1 MTALRSARLVL
12 LCLVAPLATPA
23 RAADPDPAK
32 LRSDGAD
39 YARVIM
45 RVAQMVEDEQVL
57 SFARVRGLDLLN
69 VTWEDTGRFE
79 NSSVGPNISDMT
91 LQVSRPIFL
100 ITNKKDGATIR
111 SEQTLMPVIRF
122 PNFTDKTGD
131 VSMDKLTILVG
142 NERGDALKSVS
153 LRTYLGNLRRY
164 LSKAGS
170 WAGEGQS
177 LLADRDTH
185 VLVSA
190 QAAFLPIPKEGEAT
204 FNPVL
209 FNYQSGRKNP
219 AVLAIIATREGTSAT
234 IIDNARD
241 GFDAGGAWGQRLYFN
256 ADGQRASFTGKRLSE
271 TTGVGQATVSLGDES
286 GLNMV
291 MLIQVPLKHRVE
303 RSGLS
308 VGMLEGFGVSGAGSG
323 GGGMGLGRPGGSD
336 VEAAVIGHGAIEGPF
351 VEVDG
356 LPIERDPR
364 FPVRVTVQFYKATSN
379 GVVSRKD
386 MVQIQ
391 AQIKRVMKDA
401 DYVGSLVT
409 DGRTGRPTDWDGD
422 HTQPPLAVWWSNFGE
437 HYERESGLTHE
448 QARAALRHVFPAMV
462 AWRLPYL
469 PARTR

>member
-1 MTALRSARLVL
+1 MIALRPARLAL
-12 LCLVAPLATPA
+12 LCLVATSSVPA
-23 RAADPDPAK
+23 RADDPDPAK
-32 LRSDGAD
+32 ERRDASAYG
-39 YARVIM
+39 RVIA
-45 RVAQMVEDEQVL
+45 RVAQMVEDEQAI
-57 SFARVRGLDLLN
+57 SFARVRGLDVIN
-69 VTWEDTGRFE
+69 VTWEDTGRYE

-91 LQVSRPIFL
+91 IQVSRPIY
-100 ITNKKDGATIR
+100 KKDGTSTR
-111 SEQTLMPVIRF
+111 SAQTLMPVIRF

-131 VSMDKLTILVG
+131 VSMDKLSILVG
-142 NERGDALKSVS
+142 NERGQPLKPVS
-153 LRTYLGNLRRY
+153 LRTYLGNLRHY
-164 LSKAGS
+164 LSKPGS
-170 WAGEGQS
+170 WAGEGKS

-190 QAAFLPIPKEGEAT
+190 QAAFLPIPKTGEAT

-241 GFDAGGAWGQRLYFN
+241 GFDSGGAWGQRLFFN
-256 ADGQRASFTGKRLSE
+256 SNGERASFTGKRLSE
-271 TTGVGQATVSLGDES
+271 ATDVGEASVSLGDES

-291 MLIQVPLKHRVE
+291 MLIQVPLKQRFN
-303 RSGLS
+303 STGLAF
-308 VGMLEGFGVSGAGSG
+308 GLMTGGFGVSGSGMG
-323 GGGMGLGRPGGSD
+323 GGGMAVGDGGGSD
-336 VEAAVIGHGAIEGPF
+336 VEAAVIGHGKVEGAF
-351 VEVDG
+351 VEIDG

-391 AQIKRVMKDA
+391 SQIKRVMKDA

-422 HTQPPLAVWWSNFGE
+422 HTQPPLEVWWSDFWDR
-437 HYERESGLTHE
+437 YQKESGLTRE
-448 QARAALRHVFPAMV
+448 QARAALRRFFPAMV
-462 AWRLPYL
+462 AWRLPFMTT
-469 PARTR
+469 RTR